1 MCCSIS
7 ACGPAGRVALE
18 AARPTGKISDVFGLL
33 KQKDGPTLSIDEIG
47 SIAARAWAGRR

>member
-1 MCCSIS
+1 MRCSIS